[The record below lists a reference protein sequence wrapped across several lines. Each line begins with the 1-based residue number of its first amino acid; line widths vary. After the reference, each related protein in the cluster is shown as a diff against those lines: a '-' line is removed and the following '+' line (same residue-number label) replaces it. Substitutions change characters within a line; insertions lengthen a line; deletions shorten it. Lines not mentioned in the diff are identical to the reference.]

1 MPKAEALVDTAKEMA
16 AADATPDLGNRL
28 RQLQL
33 MWKEEVGALPQK
45 RGKELWDVFKAAC
58 DQVYEKV
65 KGVRAEEDVKFAA
78 VTGALLGW
86 PVGLFA
92 LMLGFAFGAGL
103 AVVLLLLRVRSLKD
117 SVPLTPFLAVAAI
130 ATGLTAGFVL

>member
-1 MPKAEALVDTAKEMA
+1 MIKAQELREAEDWQRWTNVPKAEALIDTAKEMA

-78 VTGALLGW
+78 VTQVKEALIAEAR
-86 PVGLFA
+86 A
-92 LMLGFAFGAGL
+92 LQ
-103 AVVLLLLRVRSLKD
+103 
-117 SVPLTPFLAVAAI
+117 VAA
-130 ATGLTAGFVL
+130 